1 MESRIRTQIERW
13 RDGYINTSIRRNTLL
28 HLDKKTSKGV
38 LFSCNDSFSYEHFWT
53 MAIGAGEHEEYALRS
68 KANADPRYHPIA
80 WRAEKEQEGE
90 DPCEVKILD
99 EIIKTGYK
107 SIAEKGENPVC
118 MALGKLT
125 WRVSAE
131 DNSADKKEDGF
142 TYIQTPLLLIPVK
155 LNKRGVNYWL
165 KPTYEEG
172 IINPALL
179 LKYASQGYMR
189 FPLPACGQWIDK
201 ENFDIKEYFEDLENH
216 FSGGEFTFEKDYVA
230 LNIFEYDKICMYR
243 DVSRHLD
250 EICQNPVIRGLFGA
264 PLRERC
270 TPVGLDYQLPEK
282 SFCVLDTNSGQ
293 SEVIER
299 FIGGESFILE
309 GPPGTGKTQTIVNM
323 ISEAVMRDKSVL
335 FVSGKMSA
343 LETVAKKLNMPEA
356 RLDKRCLLVQ
366 GEKETGE
373 ISLSDIYAKLQAS
386 YDAPRPVIEVDE
398 YRDNIKTLKETRD
411 ILVGY
416 NREFYDEKNS
426 LGVSAYDLIG
436 RMLLLGY
443 NENYISTVDYDEKFI
458 ESLTTEKLEKRVRK
472 MSEVETLLSTVVRLY
487 GGVEKDIWY
496 GYGKEEVDPKTENEL
511 RAFCV
516 EFSTL
521 LKRIKE
527 LLQAQETDE
536 RGEGKEE
543 NALKTLLKSPLL
555 SVVATLDLKGDE
567 SLPTLY
573 LKENLETEKKAVV
586 AEEKRAEEYADAVAR
601 VKDLAWEEE
610 ILPLPEQ
617 AEEYAKWKLSQVA
630 EEEKK
635 VHSVANA
642 LSMRFDESAYASNAQ
657 LRQILEIAEAYL
669 TAQTAK
675 EELQKEIS
683 LSYSDEI
690 FAFKHKK
697 LLAKFRVSWEKNLKE
712 DKTPFLYGYHIK
724 PVKKCCKDAVNT
736 SFSMSEV
743 YALLEKLES
752 YHQTDGQVEA
762 LRKELDENGLAQVR
776 TADGIK
782 TFANFL
788 TTYLDERENFA
799 IDTLLYGEKTFRAY
813 LTGKAELLESVLNT
827 ARALGVKA
835 NITVEEISSVLNA
848 CALLRKHNDRI
859 GKNSAWKNLF
869 PSIEKNCFTDWKKIL
884 SALELL
890 EKIKESLRGKKES
903 LQENCQAFIRL
914 VEKLSGGE
922 LHLRCAELVEKYRGF
937 YGDRTRFDHSVMGNA
952 HDCKEMS
959 LADFETW
966 HSQIS
971 DFNRVSVYTSYRKR
985 VRELDGY
992 GKAFFDW
999 YKKAGRKEYP
1009 LSKMRD
1015 HYEISLLY
1023 AYYISLLKKSKYLSL
1038 LGGRDGITSVAS
1050 VSETYAKAD
1059 EKSLR
1064 LNRKLL
1070 EDKFYTRIS
1079 RSASAKGNLH
1089 SYLRSIPKG
1098 QNASVRRLFQT
1109 RSESIKQLSPC
1120 IMMSVYSVSKLLE
1133 YGKYDFD
1140 VVIFDEASQIP
1151 AGDALTALMRA
1162 KKQVVI
1168 AGDPKQMPAIS
1179 YFKAKEE
1186 KLDEEETEVCD
1197 SVIDFVIR
1205 SKNSALSYERLD
1217 MHYRS
1222 NHESLIK
1229 YSNEHPALY
1238 GGNLVTFPSPK
1249 ARKEDFGL
1257 WNYSLADDE
1266 SLEKGELVGGGGEN
1280 LAEAK
1285 LTVELIRKHFEK
1297 YPLPKESEVENYS
1310 SLGVIVFGTN
1320 QKKLL
1325 TSLLEKDKTL
1335 KKLLSLND
1343 NRVFFIAT
1351 ADEIQGDETS
1361 EMILSLTYG
1370 RDSEGK
1376 LTQAWGHLNQHPV
1389 ALYKFNVAVTRARD
1403 NLKFIHSVR
1412 ANEIVSPNLQY
1423 IAEYIR
1429 QFDNFQKEPF
1439 VSHKEYNT
1447 KFVEGIGKICE
1458 SVVGADRVV
1467 YNYGESPR
1475 SYRVPISVL
1484 TKDGEGV
1491 ALGILCEENRG
1502 GRGEQERGAKGA
1514 SSGQGFSVRE
1524 YARTCKDVLTAHG
1537 WTNLYETYAMQWI
1550 RNYAFEKRKLIEKL
1564 NQIL

>member
-1 MESRIRTQIERW
+1 METRIRKQIERW

-28 HLDKKTSKGV
+28 HLDEKSSKGV
-38 LFSCNDSFSYEHFWT
+38 RFACNDAFSYENFWSI
-53 MAIGAGEHEEYALRS
+53 AIGAGENEEYALRS
-68 KANADPRYHPIA
+68 NANSDPRYNPIR
-80 WRAEKEQEGE
+80 WRAEREQEGE
-90 DPCEVKILD
+90 DPCDLKILD

-107 SIAEKGENPVC
+107 SIVQKGENPVC
-118 MALGKLT
+118 MALGRLV
-125 WRVSAE
+125 WRVSE
-131 DNSADKKEDGF
+131 KEGEKEEF
-142 TYIQTPLLLIPVK
+142 TYIKTPLLLIPVK

-165 KPTYEEG
+165 KPADEDG
-172 IINPALL
+172 MINPALL
-179 LKYASQGYMR
+179 LKYSAQGYMR
-189 FPLPACGQWIDK
+189 FPLPSCGQWIDK
-201 ENFDIKEYFEDLENH
+201 ENFDVKEYFEELEKH
-216 FSGGEFTFEKDYVA
+216 FSGEEFTFEKDYVS

-243 DVSRHLD
+243 DVSRHLE

-270 TPVGLDYQLPEK
+270 TPLGLDVLPPEK

-293 SEVIER
+293 SDVIER
-299 FIGGESFILE
+299 FVHGESFVLE

-373 ISLSDIYAKLQAS
+373 ISLSDIYGKLQAA
-386 YDAPRPVIEVDE
+386 YDAPRPVIEADE
-398 YRDNIKTLKETRD
+398 YRENIKTLKESRE

-416 NREFYDEKNS
+416 NHEFYDENNS

-443 NENYISTVDYDEKFI
+443 NENYIPAVEYDEKFI
-458 ESLTTEKLEKRVRK
+458 RGLTADKLEKRVRK
-472 MSEVETLLSTVVRLY
+472 MSEVETLLSTVIRLY
-487 GGVEKDIWY
+487 GAVEKDVWY
-496 GYGKEEVDPKTENEL
+496 GYGKEEIDPKTEAEL
-511 RAFCV
+511 RGFCV

-527 LLQAQETDE
+527 LLQSWETENGTQEE
-536 RGEGKEE
+536 KAW
-543 NALKTLLKSPLL
+543 NTLISQPLL

-567 SLPTLY
+567 SVKTLY
-573 LKENLETEKKAVV
+573 LKGDLEEEKKLLA
-586 AEEKRAEEYADAVAR
+586 AEKKFAEKYADALAR
-601 VKDLAWEEE
+601 CKELAWEQSFAD
-610 ILPLPEQ
+610 LPLQ
-617 AEEYAKWKLSQVA
+617 TEEYGGWKLSQIK

-635 VHSVANA
+635 VHGIANA
-642 LSMRFDESAYASNAQ
+642 LSMRFDEAEFTSNAQ
-657 LRQILEIAEAYL
+657 LKETLDLAEEYL
-669 TAQTAK
+669 TAETEK
-675 EELQKEIS
+675 EKLKAEIS
-683 LSYSDEI
+683 LLYSDDV
-690 FAFKHKK
+690 FALKHKK
-697 LLAKFRVSWEKNLKE
+697 LLTKFRVTWEKNLKE
-712 DKTPFLYGYHIK
+712 EKLPFLYGYYIK
-724 PVKKCCKDAVNT
+724 PLKKCCKDVMNT
-736 SFSMSEV
+736 SFSMRET
-743 YALLEKLES
+743 YALLEKLEL
-752 YHQTDGQVEA
+752 YHQMQTQTET
-762 LRKELDENGLAQVR
+762 LRKKLDENGLSQVR
-776 TADGIK
+776 SQSAIK
-782 TFANFL
+782 TFAEFL
-788 TTYLDERENFA
+788 NSYLTERENFEL
-799 IDTLLYGEKTFRAY
+799 DNLLYGEEKTFRAY
-813 LTGKAELLESVLNT
+813 LTGKAEVLESVLQT
-827 ARALGVKA
+827 AFSLGVRTD
-835 NITVEEISSVLNA
+835 ITAEQLA
-848 CALLRKHNDRI
+848 LLLKDCALLQENNRRMKENVRLQ
-859 GKNSAWKNLF
+859 ALF
-869 PSIEKNCFTDWKKIL
+869 PSVKKDCFTDWEKL
-884 SALELL
+884 YSALNLM
-890 EKIKESLRGKKES
+890 EKVKESLRGSENS
-903 LQENCQAFIRL
+903 LQENCQAFVRI
-914 VEKLSGGE
+914 VERLSGGE
-922 LHLRCAELVEKYRGF
+922 WHARSSELVKKYRDF
-937 YGDRTRFDHSVMGNA
+937 YGDRTRFDLSVMGNA
-952 HDCKEMS
+952 HDCKDMTLE
-959 LADFETW
+959 DFEKW
-966 HSQIS
+966 HAQIS
-971 DFNRVSVYTSYRKR
+971 DLNRVSVYATYRKR

-999 YKKAGRKEYP
+999 YKRAGRKEYP

-1015 HYEISLLY
+1015 HYEISLLH
-1023 AYYISLLKKSKYLSL
+1023 AYYVHLLQESKYLSF

-1050 VSETYAKAD
+1050 VSQKYAQAD

-1064 LNRKLL
+1064 FNRKLL
-1070 EDKFYTRIS
+1070 EDAFYTHIS

-1089 SYLRSIPKG
+1089 NYLRAMPKG

-1109 RSESIKQLSPC
+1109 RSESIKQLAPC

-1133 YGKYDFD
+1133 YGQYAFD

-1162 KKQVVI
+1162 KSQVVI

-1179 YFKAKEE
+1179 YFKTKEDRE
-1186 KLDEEETEVCD
+1186 EEEETEVCD

-1205 SKNSALSYERLD
+1205 SKNSAISYQRLD

-1249 ARKEDFGL
+1249 ARTEDFGL
-1257 WNYSLADDE
+1257 WNYSLSEDE
-1266 SLEKGELVGGGGEN
+1266 RFSQKAIVGGGGEN
-1280 LAEAK
+1280 LAEAE
-1285 LTVELIRKHFEK
+1285 TVVELIRRHFEK
-1297 YPLPKESEVENYS
+1297 YPLPKPSEVEKYP

-1325 TSLLEKDKTL
+1325 LSILEKDKTL

-1370 RDSEGK
+1370 RDGDGK

-1403 NLKFIHSVR
+1403 NLKFVHSVR
-1412 ANEIVSPNLQY
+1412 ASEITSPNLQY
-1423 IAEYIR
+1423 IADYIR
-1429 QFDNFQKEPF
+1429 QFDNFGKEPF

-1447 KFVEGIGKICE
+1447 KFVEAIGRICE
-1458 SVVGADRVV
+1458 SVVGKERVV

-1475 SYRVPISVL
+1475 SYRVPVSIL
-1484 TKDGEGV
+1484 TKDGERV

-1502 GRGEQERGAKGA
+1502 GTRENKKGVRSA

-1524 YARTCKDVLTAHG
+1524 YARTCKDILTAHG
-1537 WTNLYETYAMQWI
+1537 WSNLYETYAIQWI